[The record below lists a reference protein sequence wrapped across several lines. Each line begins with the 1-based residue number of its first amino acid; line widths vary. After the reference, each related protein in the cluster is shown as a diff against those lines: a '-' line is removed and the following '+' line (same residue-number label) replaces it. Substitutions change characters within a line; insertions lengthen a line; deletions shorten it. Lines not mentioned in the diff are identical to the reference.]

1 MPREIGQAEAAG
13 TNGGYG
19 ENVKGNNMIAR
30 IESHRNR
37 PPLPVAAA
45 LFHHLEAAN
54 AAHDAAHDGGNEDRT
69 AALLSYRA
77 MIVQRI
83 TSGTA
88 ESGAL

>member
-1 MPREIGQAEAAG
+1 
-13 TNGGYG
+13 
-19 ENVKGNNMIAR
+19 MIAR
-30 IESHRNR
+30 VESHRNK
-37 PPLPVAAA
+37 PQLSVAEA

-54 AAHDAAHDGGNEDRT
+54 TAHDTAHDGGNEDRT
-69 AALLSYRA
+69 AALLAYRA